1 MKDDLL
7 ILNTLGKRHLP
18 RLLPVIILGAAAIT
32 FIVISHGSLTFSYG
46 RVEYG
51 GTVYYRL
58 SRSAGYWFRWLL
70 CIELFWAAV
79 VLRGPFSKRSK
90 CRYTIGMLRVSE
102 RRIFLLCCLF
112 NVLVYLL
119 IWASLCCAAVIIG
132 KTLNAAGAFG
142 TSPQALYAEYM
153 LDGYMQQFVPM
164 DNVPVTV
171 SMILFMVS
179 MGLLSARDFAV
190 NMKGKPGALQLFAVL
205 IFMWTGAAFGAGVHV
220 LGWLVLSA
228 IMFMLAVGSVWF
240 SVMELSSGTNVE
252 VDDGE

>member
-7 ILNTLGKRHLP
+7 ILNTLGRRRLP

-32 FIVISHGSLTFSYG
+32 LVVISHGSLIFRIG

-51 GTVYYRL
+51 DVVYHRF
-58 SRSAGYWFRWLL
+58 SRSAGYWLRWLL
-70 CIELFWAAV
+70 CLELFWAAV

-205 IFMWTGAAFGAGVHV
+205 IFMWTGAAFGAGVHIV
-220 LGWLVLSA
+220 GWLVLSA

-240 SVMELSSGTNVE
+240 SMMDLSRGTNVE